1 VHDKIL
7 QACIR
12 LFNEKGCRFTLDD
25 IVAELKIS
33 RKTFYKYYLSKEDVL
48 KEIIDVMH
56 GAVYPQQ
63 CDIFEDS
70 TLSTEEKLYRCLTLR
85 LPHEDEID
93 LNRIYEIEQYYPE
106 VYAYFMGV
114 YEQGWELTET
124 LLRRGMEEG
133 VFRTQSVEL
142 VRSLLESGLKM
153 LYQGD
158 FLQRSGLVYH
168 KALEE
173 TVSIILRGIRAEEA
187 KTC

>member
-1 VHDKIL
+1 MHDRIL

-33 RKTFYKYYLSKEDVL
+33 RKTFYKYYLGKEDIL

-56 GAVYPQQ
+56 GAVYPLQ
-63 CDIFEDS
+63 CDIFEDAS
-70 TLSTEEKLYRCLTLR
+70 LSTEEKLFRCLTLR

-93 LNRIYEIEQYYPE
+93 LRKIYEVEQYYPE

-114 YEQGWELTET
+114 YERGWELTEE
-124 LLRRGMEEG
+124 LLRRGMDEG
-133 VFRTQSVEL
+133 VFRRENVEL

-158 FLQRSGLVYH
+158 FLQRTGLAYH
-168 KALEE
+168 DALVQ
-173 TVSIILRGIRAEEA
+173 TVDIILRGIRAKE
-187 KTC
+187 